1 MQHEGADHRIG
12 FEVRTTA
19 CDQCHSV
26 LTAQWENSP
35 LILLRFILQQAS
47 CLLRMLER
55 YMIKPHEQLVLVSSM
70 HCCTSTPSLSTLW
83 STRALQESLGFARSH
98 LEVGFPL
105 RCFQRLSRP
114 YIATQR
120 CHWRDNWNTRGM
132 FNPVL
137 SY

>member
-1 MQHEGADHRIG
+1 MPFSADGAVGKQSTDIVA
-12 FEVRTTA
+12 FY
-19 CDQCHSV
+19 S
-26 LTAQWENSP
+26 LKN
-35 LILLRFILQQAS
+35 RFALGLS
-47 CLLRMLER
+47 KMLER